1 MYEVLDDDG
10 PQLGSGNSDGAS
22 PGDDTGQE
30 CLTYLA
36 LLDIVSKPD
45 PEPLNSDP
53 TKGYI

>member
-10 PQLGSGNSDGAS
+10 PAAGIRNSDGAG
-22 PGDDTGQE
+22 PDHDADQD

-36 LLDIVSKPD
+36 LLDIVSITN
-45 PEPLNSDP
+45 PEPLNSDT